1 VSAAAAAAGTAVA
14 AALMFG
20 ISAVADQRSTKKVA
34 KRKAL
39 SPRILVDLVRQP
51 LWLTAVAA
59 NVAAF
64 ALQIVAL
71 SQGSIAVVEPILVCD
86 LIFAVLISF
95 YLRRRSGLETSPLV
109 FLGVAAATAGVA
121 GFLVVGRPSSGDSN
135 TSLSMF
141 VALAVGLAAVTGGCV
156 ALASRNRRVRPLALA
171 LACGVN
177 YGVAAFAVKLMTYEF
192 SGGLPEVLTH
202 WPFYVLAV
210 AGPAGFILSQDAF
223 QQGSLLA
230 PVQSIIT
237 TADPVISI
245 ALGVGWLSV
254 RLRGGA
260 AAVTGEILFLLLM
273 TAGIV
278 ITAGYS
284 PMKAGQ
290 PALATT
296 TSSGEAP

>member
-1 VSAAAAAAGTAVA
+1 VPAAAAAGTAVA

-59 NVAAF
+59 NIAAF

-71 SQGSIAVVEPILVCD
+71 SQGSIALVEPILVCD

-95 YLRRRSGLETSPLV
+95 YLRRRAGLETSPLV

-135 TSLSMF
+135 TSLAMF
-141 VALAVGLAAVTGGCV
+141 LELAVGLVVVTGGCL
-156 ALASRNRRVRPLALA
+156 ALASRNRNVRPLALA

-192 SGGLPEVLTH
+192 SGGLPAVLSH

-223 QQGSLLA
+223 QQGTLLA

-260 AAVTGEILFLLLM
+260 AAVTGEVLFLMVM

-284 PMKAGQ
+284 PMMAGQ
-290 PALATT
+290 PALATA